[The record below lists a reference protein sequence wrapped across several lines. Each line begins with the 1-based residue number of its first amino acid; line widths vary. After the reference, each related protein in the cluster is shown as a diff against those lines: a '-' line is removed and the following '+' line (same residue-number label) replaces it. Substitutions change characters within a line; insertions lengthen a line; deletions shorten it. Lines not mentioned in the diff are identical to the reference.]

1 MTTHHDP
8 LNEPWLLANS
18 AGDPYDTPY
27 RIVSEWEDGSYAHL
41 EDKDISAILGSE
53 LKDHPILLVPKK
65 YRQQLLDEALKDRP
79 ELMESGQARAIAR
92 Q

>member
-1 MTTHHDP
+1 MKTHHDP

-41 EDKDISAILGSE
+41 EVYDLDHLLTE
-53 LKDHPILLVPKK
+53 LAYRLPEREHPRTNAPPLLKTVTIQKRK
-65 YRQQLLDEALKDRP
+65 RP
-79 ELMESGQARAIAR
+79 ENGIRFR
-92 Q
+92 